1 MEIPDSVL
9 APSVIVIGFVSTFIY
24 FYVSRRDKIISESKS
39 DMRSADEQER
49 DKQDLAIRVKKG
61 LEDEADKVEAIR
73 KAVASTTKDENQAYT
88 NQKVGEAVM
97 SMKHEFEL
105 YKVTI
110 ESKFQ
115 LHGQDTDAK
124 FKALDTTMENLLGK
138 MIEIAKVG
146 ADAMVKITETVETLR
161 DLLNELSGR
170 VTRQDRS
177 INNKV
182 DK

>member
-1 MEIPDSVL
+1 MEIPDSTLTALIV
-9 APSVIVIGFVSTFIY
+9 VIPMLLGFVY
-24 FYVSRRDKIISESKS
+24 FYVTRKDKKTS
-39 DMRSADEQER
+39 DTRTEIRSADEEER
-49 DKQDLAIRVKKG
+49 DKQELARKVKKE
-61 LEDEADKVEAIR
+61 LADEADKVESIR
-73 KAVASTTKDENQAYT
+73 KAVAESTKAENQAYT
-88 NQKVGEAVM
+88 NTKVGEAITT
-97 SMKHEFEL
+97 MKHEFEL

-110 ESKFQ
+110 ESKLALQ
-115 LHGQDTDAK
+115 GQATESK
-124 FKALDTTMENLLGK
+124 FKELDTTMENLLGK